1 MTSELRQK
9 DKGASLGQVRYVF
22 ATEEY
27 QRKMLI
33 GCEYMHTQVT
43 HLCTCM
49 HTSVYTFA
57 HMHAYG
63 YTHTG
68 LKYKRKVLG

>member
-1 MTSELRQK
+1 M
-9 DKGASLGQVRYVF
+9 F

-27 QRKMLI
+27 QRKMLM

-49 HTSVYTFA
+49 HTSVYTFT
-57 HMHAYG
+57 HMHVYE
-63 YTHTG
+63 YTHTA